1 MRKIDGNYLEFKG
14 ECKLCF
20 IGSDHKKIRGC
31 FGETPLYE
39 IVNFQKR
46 GA

>member
-1 MRKIDGNYLEFKG
+1 MRKIDENFIKFKG

-20 IGSDHKKIRGC
+20 IGSDHKKTRGC
-31 FGETPLYE
+31 FGEIPLYQ